1 MQATESKRS
10 GYGDTSQH
18 KNWENFRNATFDET
32 PFVLTSTAPRP
43 RGATCRWCFTEFTTH
58 CTGEFEMPDPP
69 KGVLEFDYVST
80 ARPRR
85 YTRKMRRQ
93 YVCGALSVS
102 FPWFGRQ
109 LCCVSRRVSRAFVRL
124 GRYLSQKLKKL
135 EYTPETVAH
144 KDWDPDAVRVVDSTK
159 CNFEGR
165 TRC

>member
-1 MQATESKRS
+1 M
-10 GYGDTSQH
+10 
-18 KNWENFRNATFDET
+18 
-32 PFVLTSTAPRP
+32 PLVLADL
-43 RGATCRWCFTEFTTH
+43 TTH

-93 YVCGALSVS
+93 YVCVALSVS

-109 LCCVSRRVSRAFVRL
+109 LCWVSRRVSRAFVRL

-159 CNFEGR
+159 CDLRGVVERLTRAGR
-165 TRC
+165 HAPSPGATSRCESGGGRRDSL

>member
-43 RGATCRWCFTEFTTH
+43 RCATCRWCFTEFTTH

-93 YVCGALSVS
+93 YVCV
-102 FPWFGRQ
+102 
-109 LCCVSRRVSRAFVRL
+109 AFVCFL
-124 GRYLSQKLKKL
+124 FPGLAPNFAGCHDVF
-135 EYTPETVAH
+135 PEHLCVWGDTSA
-144 KDWDPDAVRVVDSTK
+144 RS
-159 CNFEGR
+159 
-165 TRC
+165 